1 MSTVS
6 DFNRI
11 DECDKIDALCIDAYT
26 DFELD
31 PDSDTGLCL
40 HTPWGGDCL
49 DLSPIVK
56 AAETL
61 TTLYLSPEENPNCL
75 IYEPERGDNICINGN
90 DLSRIISMQYLKD
103 VTQSTAPSDG
113 IVYMYNNQTKL
124 FEPYDLKTVIT
135 NINTTLTNYGNRI
148 SANEQR
154 IANHENRIQA
164 NEQSIANHENRIAAI
179 ELKLTPPADA
189 PADVKVV
196 FGNINEYSDPNVV
209 ISEGSGTVTTL
220 DKTHGLYTHTLA
232 SNAYG
237 DEIFG

>member
-1 MSTVS
+1 MSTIA

-11 DECDKIDALCIDAYT
+11 EDCDKIDPLCIDAYV

-40 HTPWGGDCL
+40 HTPWGGECL
-49 DLSPIVK
+49 DLTSIVK
-56 AAETL
+56 AAETC

-75 IYEPERGDNICINGN
+75 VYEPEEKCGDNICIHGD

-103 VTQSTAPSDG
+103 VSQETAPSNG
-113 IVYMYNNQTKL
+113 IVYMYNSQTKL
-124 FEPYDLKTVIT
+124 FEPFDLATALS
-135 NINTTLTNYGNRI
+135 NINTQINNINSAINNHQNRLDAHEDLIVNHGNRLNI
-148 SANEQR
+148 
-154 IANHENRIQA
+154 
-164 NEQSIANHENRIAAI
+164 I
-179 ELKLTPPADA
+179 EEKLTPPADA
-189 PADVKVV
+189 PANVKVV
-196 FGNINEYSDPNVV
+196 FGNINDYSDPNVV
-209 ISEGSGTVTTL
+209 INEGSGTVTSL